1 MNKDPQFSKDNRQIF
16 FELILPKINQYDYN
30 NIYLSSHSAG
40 CVTCLRIGDE
50 YYKENKENNLY
61 LILYNPWCQ
70 WDKGEYEFTDKGKP
84 NFWKIPLTTSIEWKN
99 LLDSFQGKKTD
110 TIGKHVIWNSK
121 PYNIPK
127 DRIHCKRDKN
137 DYFASV
143 DLNYNDNGR
152 KVKLDVEYLE
162 GEESLKEKL
171 LIYRHFLTNFIE
183 GDFIEYY
190 DEEKLIEKFSKWLKS
205 DEGIEESLNIIN
217 EKLETINNICDH
229 MEKNNSYIGDV
240 YISLKRQKEELI
252 CIKNDLLKFQKNKCE
267 NKLVIYDSKSKQLVL
282 YENSYEIQMNNFR
295 NKYLNKDNMII
306 EKNSDI
312 DKDFLLFIHS
322 TGALVAASSIS
333 GFTIMISYNTI
344 AKTISIKLV
353 GGTLS
358 PAFLIA
364 GKIIAC
370 IYVLEGI
377 SWLLSSNE
385 EYEFGDLFVNKII
398 RKFSGNN
405 MQENKNINLEII
417 KNKYFKSFIN
427 KDAEMKVHIKQYY
440 DKVEPFIGK
449 DWICEIKTYIVI
461 EDGLVKTE
469 INNSKGKPYSCLKCG
484 SWVVY
489 NESHLQS
496 TVDNLLEEGLEL
508 FREKYIK
515 IYKYYNTESNKIKK
529 IMKRN

>member
-1 MNKDPQFSKDNRQIF
+1 MEDWKNDRIHGICLSLSYENVNCDHNNYLPFIKNQDLKERFKNFEEIHRDDLFRAFFDPESKDIFCSCRGTFLLPNKDFSKAVEEGSAAIYQYMNKDPQFSKDNRQIF

-40 CVTCLRIGDE
+40 CVTCLRICDE

-190 DEEKLIEKFSKWLKS
+190 DEEKLIEKFNIKLKS
-205 DEGIEESLNIIN
+205 DEGIKESLNIIN

-240 YISLKRQKEELI
+240 YISLKRQK
-252 CIKNDLLKFQKNKCE
+252 
-267 NKLVIYDSKSKQLVL
+267 
-282 YENSYEIQMNNFR
+282 R
-295 NKYLNKDNMII
+295 N
-306 EKNSDI
+306 
-312 DKDFLLFIHS
+312 
-322 TGALVAASSIS
+322 
-333 GFTIMISYNTI
+333 
-344 AKTISIKLV
+344 
-353 GGTLS
+353 
-358 PAFLIA
+358 
-364 GKIIAC
+364 
-370 IYVLEGI
+370 
-377 SWLLSSNE
+377 
-385 EYEFGDLFVNKII
+385 
-398 RKFSGNN
+398 
-405 MQENKNINLEII
+405 
-417 KNKYFKSFIN
+417 
-427 KDAEMKVHIKQYY
+427 
-440 DKVEPFIGK
+440 
-449 DWICEIKTYIVI
+449 
-461 EDGLVKTE
+461 
-469 INNSKGKPYSCLKCG
+469 
-484 SWVVY
+484 
-489 NESHLQS
+489 
-496 TVDNLLEEGLEL
+496 
-508 FREKYIK
+508 
-515 IYKYYNTESNKIKK
+515 
-529 IMKRN
+529 